1 MRTLETAWERAKF
14 FREWKYWT
22 IRIAEATE
30 KVLGENL
37 KSIYVFGSLVAETAV
52 ASSDIDLLI
61 VARRLPVSFI
71 ERSKTKIRILEEAGL
86 PLVHPFEIHLV
97 DEEEAEIYFQ
107 HTRGKSIR
115 IR

>member
-1 MRTLETAWERAKF
+1 MRTLETAWERAKL
-14 FREWKYWT
+14 FREWTRWT

-30 KVLGENL
+30 RLLKENL
-37 KSIYVFGSLVAETAV
+37 DSIYVFGSLVTETAV

-61 VARRLPVSFI
+61 VARRLPASFV
-71 ERSKTKIRILEEAGL
+71 ERSVTKMRILQEAGL

-97 DEEEAEIYFQ
+97 DEREAEIYFQ
-107 HTRGKSIR
+107 HIRGKSIR